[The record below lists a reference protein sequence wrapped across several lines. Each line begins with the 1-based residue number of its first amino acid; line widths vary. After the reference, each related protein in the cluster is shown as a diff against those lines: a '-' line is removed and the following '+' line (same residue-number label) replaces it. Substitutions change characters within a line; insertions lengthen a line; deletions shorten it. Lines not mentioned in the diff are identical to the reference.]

1 MLAPLGIAW
10 RVGLSIGIMGMCLLM
25 YACAFGYWP
34 IFAVG
39 ILAPFALLCTG
50 TAWRLLL
57 MLKDLMMSMFA
68 EPETPEYERTVDGFK
83 EALKYANNWSS
94 RNSAAA
100 IALFSMF
107 LMLIGPAE
115 WRLFVFL
122 AGGVATVAATHFPL
136 IKNRLDA
143 KAKLKAAE

>member
-1 MLAPLGIAW
+1 
-10 RVGLSIGIMGMCLLM
+10 
-25 YACAFGYWP
+25 
-34 IFAVG
+34 
-39 ILAPFALLCTG
+39 
-50 TAWRLLL
+50 

-83 EALKYANNWSS
+83 EMLRYANNWGS
-94 RNSAAA
+94 RNTAAA
-100 IALFSMF
+100 LALCSMA

-115 WRLFVFL
+115 WRLFVFIL
-122 AGGVATVAATHFPL
+122 GGTATVAATHFPL

>member
-10 RVGLSIGIMGMCLLM
+10 RVGLSIAVMGLCLLA
-25 YACAFGYWP
+25 YACAFGEWYV
-34 IFAVG
+34 FAIG
-39 ILAPFALLCTG
+39 IMAPVFLLCTG
-50 TAWRLLL
+50 TAWRLL
-57 MLKDLMMSMFA
+57 MKAKDLVVSMFSA
-68 EPETPEYERTVDGFK
+68 PEAPEVERTVDGFK
-83 EALKYANNWSS
+83 EALKYANNWAS
-94 RNSAAA
+94 RNTAAA

-115 WRLFVFL
+115 WRLFVFIT
-122 AGGVATVAATHFPL
+122 GGVATVAATHFPL